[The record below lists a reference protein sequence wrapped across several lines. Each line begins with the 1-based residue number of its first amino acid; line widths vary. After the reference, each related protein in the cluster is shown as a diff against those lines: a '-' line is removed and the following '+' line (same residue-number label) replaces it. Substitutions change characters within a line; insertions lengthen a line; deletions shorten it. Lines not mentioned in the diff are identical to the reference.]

1 MSVAIINKMSSKL
14 NIIVGPMFS
23 GKTTRLIEQF
33 NKNALDNIPTMVI
46 NYSEDNRY
54 SNTELSSHD
63 NIEIPCIK
71 LTRLDEIY
79 KYLNKFISKPSD
91 LNIRYILINEGQ
103 FFPDLYDVIYDI
115 LSMDNLIIV
124 VSGLDGDYE
133 MKKFGQILDIIPLAN
148 HIEKLNATC
157 YNCKSPAY
165 FTMRKTPQK
174 KQIIIGSND
183 IYSPVC
189 RRCHK

>member
-1 MSVAIINKMSSKL
+1 MSSKL

-33 NKNALDNIPTMVI
+33 NKNVLDNIPTMVI

-71 LTRLDEIY
+71 LSRLAEIY
-79 KYLNKFISKPSD
+79 KYLNKFILKPSD
-91 LNIRYILINEGQ
+91 LNLRYILINEGQ
-103 FFPDLYDVIYDI
+103 FFPDLYDVIYDL
-115 LSMDNLIIV
+115 LSMDNIVIV

-157 YNCKSPAY
+157 YNCKNPAY
-165 FTMRKTPQK
+165 FTMRKTLQK

-189 RRCHK
+189 RECHK

>member
-1 MSVAIINKMSSKL
+1 MSSKL

-71 LTRLDEIY
+71 LTRLTEIY
-79 KYLNKFISKPSD
+79 KYLNKFILKPSD
-91 LNIRYILINEGQ
+91 LNLRYILINEGQ
-103 FFPDLYDVIYDI
+103 FFPDLYDVIYDL
-115 LSMDNLIIV
+115 LSIDNLVIV

-157 YNCKSPAY
+157 YNCKKPAY
-165 FTMRKTPQK
+165 FTMRKTLQK

-189 RRCHK
+189 RGCHK